1 METILGRRRYI
12 PEVEASNINIR
23 QAGER
28 MAVNMPIQGSAAD
41 IMKLAMIKIHRR
53 LDESRLRSKL
63 LLQVHDELIF
73 EVSENELSELK
84 GIVYDEMPH
93 ALLGHLDFAVPLKV
107 DMKMGVNWGDMK

>member
-1 METILGRRRYI
+1 M
-12 PEVEASNINIR
+12 EASNLIIR

-41 IMKLAMIKIHRR
+41 IMKLAMIRIHSK

-73 EVSENELSELK
+73 EVPENELSELRE
-84 GIVYDEMPH
+84 IVYHEMSH
-93 ALLGHLDFAVPLKV
+93 ALQGYLDFVVPLKV
-107 DMKMGVNWGDMK
+107 DVKMGVNWGDMK